1 MPNVAIITTVVP
13 ATDTRQT
20 RIRCASG
27 ADTSLVPWDY
37 ALGAEDNHLC
47 AAIAHADRFGITG
60 ELVHASLPHD
70 RGYAF
75 LALSADAVSLHL

>member
-1 MPNVAIITTVVP
+1 MPNVAIITSVVP

-20 RIRCASG
+20 RIKASS
-27 ADTSLVPWDY
+27 DTHTSFVPYDC
-37 ALGAEDNHLC
+37 ALGAEENHLC

-75 LALSADAVSLHL
+75 IALSADAVSLHL

>member
-1 MPNVAIITTVVP
+1 MPNVAIITSVVP
-13 ATDTRQT
+13 ATDTRQS

-27 ADTSLVPWDY
+27 ADTSFMPWDY
-37 ALGAEDNHLC
+37 ALGVEDNHLC

-60 ELVHASLPHD
+60 ELVQAPLPHD

-75 LALSADAVSLHL
+75 VAISHDAVSLHL